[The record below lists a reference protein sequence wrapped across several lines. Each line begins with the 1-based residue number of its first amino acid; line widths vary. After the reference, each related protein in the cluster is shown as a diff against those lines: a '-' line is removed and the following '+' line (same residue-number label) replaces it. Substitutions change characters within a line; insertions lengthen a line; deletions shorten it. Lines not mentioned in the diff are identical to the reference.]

1 MRSIAS
7 GYDLRPKPC
16 RRPAPLPV
24 SPWGRTLSPVFRSG
38 DRFRIAL
45 ERSRVC
51 QSTLGRTPVVA
62 PSQRAHTEVCPYI
75 DDSLKSTLNHYLEV
89 SLVTLMRGLVALFKP
104 GDKPRFNPV
113 VRTTSSL
120 TSLLW

>member
-1 MRSIAS
+1 MPGKRSIAS

-38 DRFRIAL
+38 DRFRIAP

-51 QSTLGRTPVVA
+51 QSTLGRTPRREETVIVFSSPCYTPLFA
-62 PSQRAHTEVCPYI
+62 VRVKHLEQLEWLFTLPSPLVGATPCGRPSQRQTQGPAP
-75 DDSLKSTLNHYLEV
+75 TL
-89 SLVTLMRGLVALFKP
+89 TIR
-104 GDKPRFNPV
+104 
-113 VRTTSSL
+113 
-120 TSLLW
+120 

>member
-24 SPWGRTLSPVFRSG
+24 SIWGRTLSPVFRSG
-38 DRFRIAL
+38 DRFRIAP

-51 QSTLGRTPVVA
+51 QSTLGRTPRREEAARVFSSPCYIPLSAVRVKHLEQLEWLRTFHDPKPSPLVGAIPVVA
-62 PSQRAHTEVCPYI
+62 RTEGRHWVCP
-75 DDSLKSTLNHYLEV
+75 TL
-89 SLVTLMRGLVALFKP
+89 TIR
-104 GDKPRFNPV
+104 
-113 VRTTSSL
+113 
-120 TSLLW
+120 